1 MRQLKY
7 VVLAAVAVAACG
19 RTGLLIDDLSG
30 VDGDG
35 RPHGHGNGT
44 DDGGLSP
51 DAADAGLDAL
61 DPNGD
66 PLEVSIG
73 DKHVPNVQQIVAGEA
88 HACLRDKKSRVF
100 CWGVNDDGQLG
111 NGTTDLSFTA
121 IRVEGLPEIVR
132 LAAGQRHTC
141 ALGAD
146 QSVWCWGSDGDGE
159 LGNGI
164 RQPSFTRPL
173 KVEGILTKSVAIT
186 AGGWHTCV
194 LDAVGQMTCW
204 GRNTSGECGAKGAD
218 RFTTPNV
225 VEAMPRGVKAM
236 TSGTWHTCAVM
247 ADSTVK
253 CFGRNADGQLGI
265 GSAGQFEST
274 PMDVRFLSD
283 VAFLMAGDDHTCAIQ
298 TGGGMM
304 CWGDG
309 FLGELGNGIGQGNP
323 TPTPVPDAFG
333 ALHAAGGLE
342 HTCAVMGDHSVQ
354 CWGKGLQGQLG
365 NKDTPLLSKV
375 PVPVEGIHDAVQVA
389 AGSEFSCIA
398 HAVRGA
404 SCWGASGNGELGH
417 GPNDDEFQTTPVDVI
432 GLD

>member
-7 VVLAAVAVAACG
+7 VVLAAVSIVACG
-19 RTGLLIDDLSG
+19 RTGLLIDDLSA
-30 VDGDG
+30 VDDG
-35 RPHGHGNGT
+35 NNPHGHGVGK
-44 DDGGLSP
+44 DDGGLAA
-51 DAADAGLDAL
+51 DAADAGEDAL

-66 PLEVSIG
+66 PLTIGIG
-73 DKHVPNVQQIVAGEA
+73 DTHVPNVQQIVAGES

-111 NGTTDLSFTA
+111 NGTTTLSFTA
-121 IRVEGLPEIVR
+121 VRVQGLPEIVR

-164 RQPSFTRPL
+164 RRPSFPTPQ
-173 KVEGILTKSVAIT
+173 KVDGILTKSVAIT

-194 LDAVGQMTCW
+194 LDEAGQMTCW
-204 GRNTSGECGAKGAD
+204 GRNTSGECGIDGAD
-218 RFTTPNV
+218 RFTTPAV
-225 VEAMPRGVKAM
+225 VKAMPRGVLAM
-236 TSGTWHTCAVM
+236 TSGTWHTCGILANR
-247 ADSTVK
+247 AVK

-265 GSAGQFEST
+265 GAEGQFEST
-274 PMDVRFLSD
+274 PQDVRILTD
-283 VAFLMAGDDHTCAIQ
+283 AAFLMAGDDHTCAVQ
-298 TGGGMM
+298 TTGAMM

-323 TPTPVPDAFG
+323 APTPVPDAFG
-333 ALHAAGGLE
+333 AIHAAGGLE
-342 HTCAVMGDHSVQ
+342 HTCAVMSDHSTL

-365 NKDTPLLSKV
+365 NLDTPLLSKV
-375 PVPVEGIHDAVQVA
+375 PVAVVGIHDAVQVA

-404 SCWGASGNGELGH
+404 ACWGASGNGELGH
-417 GPNDDEFQTTPVDVI
+417 GEHDDELQTSPVEVL
-432 GLD
+432 GLE